1 MQVVRV
7 AQQAGLVNMGR
18 LSIDGTKV
26 RANASKR
33 KAMSYQYM
41 EREEKRLETELKA
54 LVAQAEELDA
64 AENELHGED
73 RRGDELPEAVVSAGQ
88 RASVVAEAVAKVEQA
103 GAPVQEA
110 AGEAVPVAAESAVDS
125 VPNKVAAKDNGEA
138 PRPET
143 DA

>member
-7 AQQAGLVNMGR
+7 AQQAGLVNMGK

-41 EREEKRLETELKA
+41 EREEKRLEAELKA

-64 AENELHGED
+64 AEDELHGED
-73 RRGDELPEAVVSAGQ
+73 RRDDELPEAVVSAGQ

-103 GAPVQEA
+103 DAPVQESADIA
-110 AGEAVPVAAESAVDS
+110 AGGDS
-125 VPNKVAAKDNGEA
+125 PPAGPQMNPKVSV
-138 PRPET
+138 R
-143 DA
+143 